1 MDPDY
6 LLNEKTLQRLYPKGK
21 YPELYDEDSMIL
33 FCKNDNGIKTAK
45 DFIDE
50 CIQKA
55 KKSSSMITINFTP
68 YNYRKKK
75 LNDFLNF

>member
-1 MDPDY
+1 
-6 LLNEKTLQRLYPKGK
+6 
-21 YPELYDEDSMIL
+21 MIL